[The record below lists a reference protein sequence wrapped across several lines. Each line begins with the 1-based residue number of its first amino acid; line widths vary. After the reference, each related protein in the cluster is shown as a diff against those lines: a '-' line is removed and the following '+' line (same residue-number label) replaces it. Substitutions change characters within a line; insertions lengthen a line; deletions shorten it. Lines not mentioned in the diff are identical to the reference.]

1 MTTVSFDKKV
11 ILAPMAGVSE
21 PVFRQLCRKKGAH
34 MVVTEMVS
42 AEGLF
47 WDSEKTKKLAALYDE
62 DRPAGVQLFGADP
75 QKLADAAK
83 EIVQISNPDY
93 IDLNCG
99 CPVKKVV
106 GKNGGSALLKEPELF
121 KKIVSAMVKA
131 VDIPVTVK
139 IRSGWTMSE
148 PVDVEFAKMTE
159 DCGAAAIALHPR
171 SRSMGYT
178 GEADW
183 NRIRLVKEAV
193 SIPVIGNG
201 DITSPQLAKEMIE
214 QTGCDSIM
222 LARASYGNP
231 WIFHQINEY
240 LAGNPIPEVTREEK
254 LDTAYEHYYAYEAFY
269 GENKAVKDMKKHLA
283 WYMKGFPAAAKLRDA
298 VFRAEGRAE
307 TIEILDYA
315 KSLLQEKRHG
325 LNEGTSPKTA

>member
-1 MTTVSFDKKV
+1 
-11 ILAPMAGVSE
+11 
-21 PVFRQLCRKKGAH
+21 
-34 MVVTEMVS
+34 MVS

-62 DRPAGVQLFGADP
+62 DRPAGVQLFGANP
-75 QKLADAAK
+75 EKLADAAK
-83 EIVQISNPDY
+83 EIVQLSNPDY

-121 KKIVSAMVKA
+121 RKIVSAMVKA

-171 SRSMGYT
+171 SRSMGYS
-178 GEADW
+178 GNADW

-193 SIPVIGNG
+193 NIPVIGNG
-201 DITSPQLAKEMIE
+201 DITTPQEAKQMIDE
-214 QTGCDSIM
+214 TGCNSIM

-240 LAGNPIPEVTREEK
+240 LAGRPIPEVTFEDK
-254 LDTAYEHYYAYEAFY
+254 LQTAYEHFYAYEKFY
-269 GENKAVKDMKKHLA
+269 GEAKAVKDMKKHLA
-283 WYMKGFPAAAKLRDA
+283 WYIKGFPAAARLRDA
-298 VFRAEGRAE
+298 VFRAEGRADTLE
-307 TIEILDYA
+307 VLDYA
-315 KSLLQEKRHG
+315 KEKLKETRNG
-325 LNEGTSPKTA
+325 LSEGTPSETT